1 MDDSESSFEASA
13 SALLKILSLF
23 GLILLYVGPS
33 AGIWVAFLILYAV
46 VATPLIVG
54 RLMGRPSLPGDSF
67 DLP

>member
-1 MDDSESSFEASA
+1 LEASA

-23 GLILLYVGPS
+23 GLVLLYIGPS
-33 AGIWVAFLILYAV
+33 AGIWVAFLVLYAA
-46 VATPLIVG
+46 VATPLIAG